1 MDNIWREMA
10 EKMMAKDPSL
20 FDRDVSPEDI
30 AAAMSDAWGKDRA
43 AAVWTVDDILDAAEY
58 YEVEMTV
65 DEARGVMHE
74 LVGHLESYDGGE
86 VLGDLIAEFEDTDEY
101 TF

>member
-43 AAVWTVDDILDAAEY
+43 AAVWTVDDILDAVEY

-74 LVGHLESYDGGE
+74 LVGRLESYDGGE